1 MIVALSLTIKT
12 DITLEIVKNSS
23 TILQENQ
30 DLTGPGFSV
39 EGEISG
45 TINTVESSS
54 PSHVN

>member
-1 MIVALSLTIKT
+1 MIKT

-39 EGEISG
+39 ERETSG
-45 TINTVESSS
+45 TINTVELSV